1 MEEGEGYKKR
11 ETEKKVKLED
21 EEGRAKERAR
31 ERARERNV
39 GRKKQGER

>member
-21 EEGRAKERAR
+21 EEGRA
-31 ERARERNV
+31 RERNV

>member
-31 ERARERNV
+31 ERNV